1 MARRMEVSVL
11 RAQVSSSTPTK
22 CEIVWATLPPPP
34 QAKCEIAAHDLRL
47 RSVRSVP
54 DYEKKKPVWEQI
66 DGNETNQESINAA
79 KINAKIAG
87 LSNSN

>member
-1 MARRMEVSVL
+1 MSYGHKSLVQPPQSAKSFGRLS
-11 RAQVSSSTPTK
+11 
-22 CEIVWATLPPPP
+22 PPPLV
-34 QAKCEIAAHDLRL
+34 AAHDLRL
-47 RSVRSVP
+47 QSVRSVP